1 LYFGVDIISSKRG
14 PLVLEVNS
22 SPGLEGIEKSTGVNI
37 AKEIMLYIEHSLKL
51 KSKLKRKRNI
61 NN

>member
-1 LYFGVDIISSKRG
+1 MDIISSKRG

>member
-1 LYFGVDIISSKRG
+1 VDIISSKRG